1 MTRIILSASAIND
14 FRSCPIRWRNAYLYG
29 LRPIVDKDS
38 LRQGSIWHRCL
49 ALLSSKPGGECIQCP
64 GKECQICNGTR
75 KLPDNLLDA
84 IIAYVNQEYCEV
96 PPNKTYEDW
105 IIERSIILSSLMAF
119 HHHYSQTDYEVIGN
133 EIRFEMP
140 LYSPIDNQ
148 AVSSDEVIIH
158 GTIDQL
164 LRDRNGNI
172 IIREFKST
180 SKSLDDEEYWGHLSL
195 DVQTLIY
202 LMATQYLQQTGQL
215 KKYGVTPDNLL
226 ASGLLYNVWH
236 KPQIRSKWLTQT
248 ESKEFIET
256 NEYCGQKF
264 VVQSKWSD
272 TGNNMF
278 GLDVNGEQAATK
290 PGAKEGT
297 FAIYETPQMF
307 SARLFQDITE
317 RPTFYFQQREIARTG
332 QDLKCFWHD
341 LYNMYKTIRM
351 VSENNW
357 FYPCEKQCYATF
369 KCDYMSLCQN
379 HLEINFSR
387 PPDGFEFIYKENKN
401 V

>member
-1 MTRIILSASAIND
+1 MSQIVLSASAIND
-14 FRSCPIRWRNAYLYG
+14 FRACPIRWRNAYLYG

-38 LRQGSIWHRCL
+38 LRQGSVWHRCL
-49 ALLSSKPGGECIQCP
+49 ALLSSKPGGECVQCS
-64 GKECQICNGTR
+64 GETCQICGGTR

-84 IIAYVNQEYCEV
+84 IITYVNQEYSEV

-105 IIERSIILSSLMAF
+105 VIERAIILSSLMAF
-119 HHHYSQTDYEVIGN
+119 HHHYSGVEYKVIAN

-140 LYSPIDNQ
+140 LYSPENGGQ
-148 AVSSDEVIIH
+148 PFSKDEVVIH

-164 LRDRNGNI
+164 LRDKDGNI

-202 LMATQYLQQTGQL
+202 LMATQYLQQTGKL
-215 KKYGVTPDNLL
+215 EIYGIRKDNRL
-226 ASGLLYNVWH
+226 AAGLLYNVWH
-236 KPQIRSKWLTQT
+236 KPQIRPSWLTQGD
-248 ESKEFIET
+248 SKKFVET
-256 NEYCGQKF
+256 GEYCRQKF
-264 VVQSKWSD
+264 GI
-272 TGNNMF
+272 TGLYKSGESCFVNNEIA
-278 GLDVNGEQAATK
+278 LIK

-307 SARLFQDITE
+307 SARLFQDISE

-341 LYNMYKTIRM
+341 LYNMYKTMRA
-351 VSENNW
+351 VLEHNW

-369 KCDYMSLCQN
+369 KCDYMNLCNN
-379 HLEINFSR
+379 HVEIDFAH
-387 PPDGFEFIYKENKN
+387 PPDGFEFIHKGKK
-401 V
+401 